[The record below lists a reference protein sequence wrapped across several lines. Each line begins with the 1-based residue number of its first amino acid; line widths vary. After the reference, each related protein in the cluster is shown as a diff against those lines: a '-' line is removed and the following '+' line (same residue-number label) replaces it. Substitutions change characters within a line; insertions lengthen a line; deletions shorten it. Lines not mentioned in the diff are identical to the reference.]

1 MEYKPIAASSWWGY
15 CLIAIGSAS
24 SMIHPHAPLVGF
36 ATLAGVTLSRR
47 QAVVSVLLIWFVNQ
61 FLGFTVRQYPLSP
74 IALMWG
80 LSMGFAAV
88 AVALIAAIGQKFTQD
103 SLIKQGAWT
112 GIALVLGFLL
122 YQSSSLLVSQWVEM
136 HGLTVDV
143 LLRIFYRDLVWAIGL
158 FSLHT
163 VFFNQQRLRQTQR

>member
-1 MEYKPIAASSWWGY
+1 MKRKESPCVYAGEY
-15 CLIAIGSAS
+15 
-24 SMIHPHAPLVGF
+24 F
-36 ATLAGVTLSRR
+36 
-47 QAVVSVLLIWFVNQ
+47 NQ
-61 FLGFTVRQYPLSP
+61 E
-74 IALMWG
+74 
-80 LSMGFAAV
+80 
-88 AVALIAAIGQKFTQD
+88 

-112 GIALVLGFLL
+112 GIALVLGFIL
-122 YQSSSLLVSQWVEM
+122 YQSSSLLVSGWVEM